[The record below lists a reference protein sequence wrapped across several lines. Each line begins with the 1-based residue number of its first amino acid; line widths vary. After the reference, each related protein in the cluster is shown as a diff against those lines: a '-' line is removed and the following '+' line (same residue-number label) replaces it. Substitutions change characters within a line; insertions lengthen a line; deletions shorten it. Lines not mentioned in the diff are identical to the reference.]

1 MLSHQ
6 LVADCDNI
14 CQTMGITSCDVNFGV
29 LPFSHSYGFSNLIT
43 PLLCRGVPLVA
54 SEDRMPRAIL
64 NDLARTGATIFPG
77 MPVFYQNFGD
87 MQNNPELPRL
97 RLCISAGAP
106 LSKSVGTRFT
116 KEFGLKVHTFYGASE
131 CGG

>member
-1 MLSHQ
+1 GAAAVVETVDGVLRISRRDAAPISWQTSQPDFLKLTSGTTSAPRAIRFFAHQ

-64 NDLARTGATIFPG
+64 NDLARSGA
-77 MPVFYQNFGD
+77 
-87 MQNNPELPRL
+87 
-97 RLCISAGAP
+97 
-106 LSKSVGTRFT
+106 
-116 KEFGLKVHTFYGASE
+116 
-131 CGG
+131 